1 MQIWVQRELSAGVS
15 RIVNGIMMSILV
27 DWKDES
33 PKMTSLGK
41 AGEPPLVGV
50 VLDVSQSTAGGCGP
64 HGPSIPWK

>member
-1 MQIWVQRELSAGVS
+1 MQISVQSELSAGAGG
-15 RIVNGIMMSILV
+15 IVNGIMRTISV

-50 VLDVSQSTAGGCGP
+50 VLGVSQSTR
-64 HGPSIPWK
+64 PSRPEYTLEMT